1 MLVRRAFYCSR
12 ETLIKSGSAI
22 ESAFPSMLP
31 VQSPVTD
38 YRSPVFLDLVI
49 QLDKTLFHGEVI
61 RGGGLDSVKEDTAM
75 GVGDGDEDMLTPDE
89 AIRRQGAE
97 IFRERAAMCRKSI
110 GDGVRIHEALIA
122 RAVFFL
128 NGEISE
134 STHCCAVTV
143 GVTGMKLVVVP
154 AEDDR
159 LAGAA
164 VKIIDND
171 GMVEVVEILFKTIH
185 FHLLDLDGIA
195 RDIEKLA
202 AQEEAFSELG
212 DLLHLQPEILIIDG
226 IGDGVGL
233 VGIVDMGEQ
242 TRDFFTDRA
251 LRHIE
256 ADFTVTWCGCTDGS
270 KYVLVGWGGEAEI
283 ELAILH
289 GLYDRE

>member
-1 MLVRRAFYCSR
+1 
-12 ETLIKSGSAI
+12 
-22 ESAFPSMLP
+22 MLP
-31 VQSPVTD
+31 VLSPVTG

-61 RGGGLDSVKEDTAM
+61 RGGGLDRVKEDTAM

-89 AIRRQGAE
+89 AVRRQGAE
-97 IFRERAAMCRKSI
+97 IFRERAAMCRKAI

-171 GMVEVVEILFKTIH
+171 GMVEVVEILLKTV
-185 FHLLDLDGIA
+185 HLHLFDLDGIA
-195 RDIEKLA
+195 CDIEKLA
-202 AQEEAFSELG
+202 G
-212 DLLHLQPEILIIDG
+212 
-226 IGDGVGL
+226 
-233 VGIVDMGEQ
+233 
-242 TRDFFTDRA
+242 
-251 LRHIE
+251 
-256 ADFTVTWCGCTDGS
+256 
-270 KYVLVGWGGEAEI
+270 
-283 ELAILH
+283 
-289 GLYDRE
+289 